1 MRVCSRLKST
11 YVDIYSEELHLLLL
25 KNAKDARDLRK
36 KIRSIDKRLTLLGYQ
51 ENRRQK
57 ILSKMEK

>member
-1 MRVCSRLKST
+1 MMCIWIILMKFRNYCSKRQIIMRVCSRLKST

-36 KIRSIDKRLTLLGYQ
+36 KS
-51 ENRRQK
+51 EA
-57 ILSKMEK
+57 